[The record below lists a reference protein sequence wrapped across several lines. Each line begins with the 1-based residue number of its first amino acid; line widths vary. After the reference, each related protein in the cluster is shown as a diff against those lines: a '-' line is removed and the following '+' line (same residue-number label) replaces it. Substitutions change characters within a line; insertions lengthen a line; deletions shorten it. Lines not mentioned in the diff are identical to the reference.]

1 MILFE
6 HFIVSIVIPAL
17 LGILLFIL
25 LVNFSILLVNLCT
38 FTRLRIPQDTAMQS
52 EEPLVSILIPARNEE
67 ANIETCVRSLLA
79 QRYQQLEILALDD
92 QSSDRTAEIVQ
103 GLIDELPPHQAGRLR
118 LLRGGDLPPGWV
130 GKNFACQ
137 KLAQQAR
144 GEYILFTDAD
154 TIHQPDMV
162 KAAIGQMRRL
172 GVQLL
177 TAQPAQILS
186 SPGEQL
192 IIPLLN
198 FTIMT
203 LLPVAL
209 IYRRPEPSL
218 ATGNGQMLCFQR
230 GAYEKIGGHASVKGR
245 ILEDVLLARAI
256 KAAGYRMSYADAQE
270 QIQCRMYHSFAEVW
284 SGFSKNLF
292 AFYNYSLPFALGAL
306 MLNLLLFIAPPLV
319 LIAGLLLMVS
329 PLIIVLALLTTLL
342 PIIMRVLLALRF
354 HQRERGQALLFSLLH
369 ALSII
374 IECLILLN
382 AIRWHHRKAGTSWK
396 GRSYPTNRGQAPYA
410 RNARGGG

>member
-1 MILFE
+1 MIPFE
-6 HFIVSIVIPAL
+6 HFIVSIAIPAL
-17 LGILLFIL
+17 LSMLLFIL
-25 LVNFSILLVNLCT
+25 LINFSILLINLYT
-38 FTRLRIPQDTAMQS
+38 FTLLRVPQDSSMDS
-52 EEPLVSILIPARNEE
+52 EEPLVSVLVPARNEE
-67 ANIETCVRSLLA
+67 ANIGTCVRSLLA
-79 QRYQQLEILALDD
+79 QRYQRLEILVLDD
-92 QSSDRTAEIVQ
+92 QSSDRTAAIVQ
-103 GLIDELPPHQAGRLR
+103 GLIDELPLHQNDRLR
-118 LLRGGDLPPGWV
+118 LLRGGALPPGWI

-137 KLAQQAR
+137 QLAQQAR

-162 KAAIGQMRRL
+162 KAVIGQMRRL

-177 TAQPAQILS
+177 TAQPAQILGG
-186 SPGEQL
+186 PGEQL

-230 GAYEKIGGHASVKGR
+230 SAYEKIGGHTVVKGR

-256 KAAGYRMSYADAQE
+256 KASGYRMSYVDAQE
-270 QIQCRMYHSFAEVW
+270 QTECRMYHSFTEVW

-292 AFYNYSLPFALGAL
+292 AFYNYSLVFALGAL
-306 MLNLLLFIAPPLV
+306 ILNLLLFVAPPIV
-319 LIAGLLLMVS
+319 LIASLLLMAS
-329 PLIIVLALLTTLL
+329 PLIIVLALLATLL
-342 PIIMRVLLALRF
+342 PIFMRVLLALRF
-354 HQRERGQALLFSLLH
+354 NRRNLGQALLFSLLH

-382 AIRWHHRKAGTSWK
+382 AIRWHYSKTGTSWK
-396 GRSYPTNRGQAPYA
+396 GRYYPA
-410 RNARGGG
+410 